1 MLKFAAA
8 EAQRLGLELALHN
21 SAGYST
27 CGGPWNKPENS
38 MKEVVTSEKLTQGPL
53 HFNEVLPQP
62 LTKLDSYRDI
72 AVVAF
77 RTPKGELATPMA
89 ALSPQV
95 TASVP
100 LKHPEE
106 LIDGS
111 GTRIDLPQPTPNSP
125 QFLQLEFAQ
134 PFTARMLTL
143 TAGQQPTQACSGRLD
158 ISDDG
163 RTFKLVRPIGWGRIY
178 NEYRIRQVFNF
189 APVTARF
196 YRIVF
201 TQAIL
206 PMSFTQVNLSQ
217 RFSLEMMPTK
227 LFYGPREPFGSAVAD
242 MWTQYGFGHVPIGAS
257 DVRCGFGGGNPS
269 SVGRGDAS
277 PRSRGGLDR

>member
-38 MKEVVTSEKLTQGPL
+38 MKEVVTSEKTMKGPL

-62 LTKLDSYRDI
+62 PTKLNFYRDI

-89 ALSPQV
+89 AFSPKV

-100 LKHPEE
+100 LKDAEE

-111 GTRIDLPQPTPNSP
+111 VARIDLPQPTPDSP

-143 TAGQQPTQACSGRLD
+143 TAGRQPTQACSGRLE

-163 RTFKLVRPIGWGRIY
+163 RNFKLVRPIGWGRVL
-178 NEYRIRQVFNF
+178 NEYRKRQVYNF
-189 APVTARF
+189 AGNRQVLPHRVHAVPTADVVHAGEF
-196 YRIVF
+196 IAAVLAGDDAD
-201 TQAIL
+201 QAVL
-206 PMSFTQVNLSQ
+206 
-217 RFSLEMMPTK
+217 
-227 LFYGPREPFGSAVAD
+227 
-242 MWTQYGFGHVPIGAS
+242 
-257 DVRCGFGGGNPS
+257 
-269 SVGRGDAS
+269 
-277 PRSRGGLDR
+277 